1 MEKPILYSDCDGVLF
16 NTIDVA
22 YEYMKN
28 NGCNMKDRKEIDY
41 FFRKVIDWHKL
52 FKNATMINDS
62 INKLKILK
70 ESGLFSDVKILT
82 VISGNYD
89 EEGVKRELF
98 SSFLPNINVITVQYG
113 LVKASVVPNP
123 QLNILVDDEPRYCN
137 AWNSYGEDDTAVLFI
152 PNHSNL
158 EKNIVND
165 LLDIPNTQAYKK
177 LIKTRNS

>member
-1 MEKPILYSDCDGVLF
+1 MSFKARELPVNLAIPSLLMIVIELLPSNSRVNPNIIKANVNPRPVPIAS
-16 NTIDVA
+16 
-22 YEYMKN
+22 
-28 NGCNMKDRKEIDY
+28 
-41 FFRKVIDWHKL
+41 
-52 FKNATMINDS
+52 
-62 INKLKILK
+62 KIL
-70 ESGLFSDVKILT
+70 LPTFSLEATSKALPKIIQLT